1 MRKSNLVIIV
11 HGLLL
16 AASAAGQRLTLIT
29 DKELAAPAR
38 HGLSK
43 LEDALR
49 AKGLTVERTT
59 STAKPAGEFVVLAG
73 LSRGGGPAPRQ
84 LQSPPS
90 GAEALVVKRTDFQGK
105 PAVILCG
112 SDARG
117 LMYAALDAAERIGW
131 AENPGAPFA
140 HIRDTS
146 EKPFLSERAISIY
159 TMQRAYFE
167 SRLYDEAYWKRH
179 FDVLAASRINGFVII
194 FGYEN
199 GGFLAPA
206 YPYFFDVPGFPDVK
220 MVGLTREQQERNTA
234 AFRALIRIAHE
245 RGIAVIPAPWDH
257 IYRGGVQGG
266 GIAGASE
273 LAGKPTPG
281 LVWGVTTENV
291 AAYNKAAISKFLD
304 VFPDVDAL
312 QFRMHAESGLKPSE
326 MEGFWHEVFTMMRQK
341 KPGMLLDLRAK
352 ELPDSIINDAIRQ
365 GLKVRVSTKHWM
377 EQMGLPFH
385 PTHVN
390 RQNQHDRRHGY
401 ADLLRYPQIYKVH
414 WQLWSGGTTRLLLWA
429 DPAYVRRFAGQA
441 HVYDGD
447 SFEVNEMLATKM
459 LGEPHT
465 AEPRPIHQARYRH
478 YDYEFERYWHFYQLW
493 GRVSY
498 NPETS
503 PEIWEREFQRRFGK
517 TAGLHVMRGL
527 HIASQVLPRIV
538 AASYRY
544 QLFPTTRGWAEAMRQ
559 GPLAQYADMQGS
571 DIQQF
576 INPRDEVKRALNGE
590 DTAMRRPQQT
600 SEWFSQIAERILAEA
615 AQAESSADVRKG
627 NELVTTLTDLR
638 ILAWL
643 ARFHAARLPAAVHY
657 NLYRETGDPLALDDA
672 IASEKQAVAAWE
684 RIAESAGD
692 VYSED
697 LAFGVHRVGFPRH
710 WKEELERL
718 RKDQESLLAEKEQAK
733 GRAQSDASSRA
744 RAMLRRTSADGE
756 PPAVKLE
763 AAGKAKPGMDYVVS
777 ARIED
782 ASGVKTV
789 SLRYRHM
796 TQYEDYETADMKRD
810 EKTGRF
816 TAAIPAGFIDPKW
829 DLMYFVEAIDTQG
842 NGRMYPDLE
851 VETPYVVVPVAR

>member
-1 MRKSNLVIIV
+1 MRKFIPVLIL

-16 AASAAGQRLTLIT
+16 PAIAAGQRVMLIT
-29 DKELAAPAR
+29 EKELEAPAR

-59 STAKPAGEFVVLAG
+59 ASAKPAGEFVVLAG
-73 LSRGGGPAPRQ
+73 LSGGDGLAARQ
-84 LQSPPS
+84 LQSTPS
-90 GAEALVVKRTDFQGK
+90 GAEALAVKRMTYGGK
-105 PAVILCG
+105 PAVVLCG
-112 SDARG
+112 ADARG
-117 LMYAALDAAERIGW
+117 LMHAALDAAERIGW
-131 AENPGAPFA
+131 AENPSAPFA

-146 EKPFLSERAISIY
+146 EKPFVSERAISMY

-167 SRLYDEAYWKRH
+167 SRLYDEAYWKRY
-179 FDVLAASRINGFVII
+179 FDMLAASRINGFVII

-220 MVGLTREQQERNTA
+220 MVGLAREQQERNTA
-234 AFRALIRIAHE
+234 AFRALILLAHE
-245 RGIAVIPAPWDH
+245 RGIAVIPAPCDH

-266 GIAGASE
+266 GIAGASD

-352 ELPDSIINDAIRQ
+352 ELPDSIIEDAIRQ

-414 WQLWSGGTTRLLLWA
+414 WQLWSGGTTRLLLWG

-465 AEPRPIHQARYRH
+465 AEPGPIHQARYRH

-498 NPETS
+498 NPDTK
-503 PEIWEREFQRRFGK
+503 PEVWEREFQRRFGMR
-517 TAGLHVMRGL
+517 AGLHVMRGL
-527 HIASQVLPRIV
+527 HLASQVLPRIV

-544 QLFPTTRGWAEAMRQ
+544 QLFPTTRGWAEMMRQ

-571 DIQQF
+571 DTQQF
-576 INPRDEVKRALNGE
+576 MNHRDEAKRVLGGA

-600 SEWFSQIAERILAEA
+600 GEWFSQIAERILAEA
-615 AQAESSADVRKG
+615 AQAESSADARKG

-643 ARFHAARLPAAVHY
+643 APYHAARLPAAVHY
-657 NLYRETGDPLALDDA
+657 NLYNETGDPPALEEA
-672 IASEKQAVAAWE
+672 IAAEKRAVAAWE
-684 RIAESAGD
+684 RIVESAGD
-692 VYSED
+692 VYSES

-718 RKDQESLLAEKEQAK
+718 RKDQEALLAEKEQAK
-733 GRAQSDASSRA
+733 GRAQSDAGTRA
-744 RAMLRRTSADGE
+744 RAMLRRSSADRE
-756 PPAVKLE
+756 PPVVKLE
-763 AAGKAKPGMDYVVS
+763 AGGKARPGADYVVA
-777 ARIED
+777 ARVED
-782 ASGVKTV
+782 TSGVKTV
-789 SLRYRHM
+789 RLRYRHM

-816 TAAIPAGFIDPKW
+816 TGAIPAGFIDPKW

-851 VETPYVVVPVAR
+851 IETPYVVVPVAR